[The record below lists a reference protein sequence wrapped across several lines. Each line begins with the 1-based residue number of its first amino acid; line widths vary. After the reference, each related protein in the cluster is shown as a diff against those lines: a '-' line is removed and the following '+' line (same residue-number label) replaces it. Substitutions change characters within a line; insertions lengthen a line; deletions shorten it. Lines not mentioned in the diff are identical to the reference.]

1 MSMMAGVRI
10 VKRAERELRQEDE
23 HAGKQLMVAAQ
34 SESETSRNAV
44 ATITEWITELR
55 RKKSVEATAARA
67 FKGLFTEAA

>member
-1 MSMMAGVRI
+1 MSMKAGVRI

-55 RKKSVEATAARA
+55 RK
-67 FKGLFTEAA
+67 